1 MPRIETPLTRDQ
13 IVDAAENV
21 LRRFGPEKATV
32 VDVARALGVSHA
44 AVYRHVANKSA
55 LRDLVVGRWMEQTMP
70 PLRAIVAATGAAPQR
85 LRKFLDT
92 LIATKRRRAA
102 ADPELFSAYRILAA
116 GASSL
121 TATHVDE
128 LVRLVATIIRS
139 GTKEGAFR
147 TVDPAVTGRAVL
159 LSTLRFH
166 HPFHADE
173 WASPTIDADYEAV
186 WALLMEGL
194 RVTVAKSKRA
204 RR

>member
-1 MPRIETPLTRDQ
+1 MPRTESPLTRDQ
-13 IVDAAENV
+13 IVDAAESV

-44 AVYRHVANKSA
+44 AVYRHVATKAA

-70 PLRAIVAATGAAPQR
+70 PLRAIAAETGPAPQR

-102 ADPELFSAYRILAA
+102 ADPEFFRAYRILAA
-116 GASSL
+116 GANSL
-121 TATHVDE
+121 AAAHVDE
-128 LVRLVATIIRS
+128 LVQLVAKIIRS
-139 GTKEGAFR
+139 GVKEAAFR
-147 TVDPAVTGRAVL
+147 SVDPAVTGRAIL

-186 WALLMEGL
+186 WSLLMEGL
-194 RVTVAKSKRA
+194 RKNEASQRSRK
-204 RR
+204 